1 VIYFSILRDTVR
13 RVICLQINTK
23 NGITGKIMGIGL
35 FKTNKEVRHLVCES
49 NQIFKTKWR
58 KYLGSP
64 QCLEQIW

>member
-1 VIYFSILRDTVR
+1 
-13 RVICLQINTK
+13 
-23 NGITGKIMGIGL
+23 MGIGL